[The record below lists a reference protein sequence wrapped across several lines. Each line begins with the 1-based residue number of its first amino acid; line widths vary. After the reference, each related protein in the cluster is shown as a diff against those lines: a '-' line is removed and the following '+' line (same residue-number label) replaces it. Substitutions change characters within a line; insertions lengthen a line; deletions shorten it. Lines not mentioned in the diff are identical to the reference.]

1 MKRFFLNFSFIFP
14 VFGFAQEAVIDTVF
28 VDSQFENAKNFSK
41 IKVIK
46 SDDVLK
52 NATSLSDLL
61 SFQTPI
67 YIKENGRGMV
77 SSPSFRGTTAQQ
89 TAFVW
94 NGININSQFL
104 GQGDIN
110 NISLLGYD
118 NIAVKSGGGSVLYG
132 SGAIG
137 GSIHLNNSFG
147 YNKGFKGQVFSEYA
161 SFETSNPLLKTSFS
175 NDKFSFQFA
184 VNHNRSKNNYEVEER
199 NYVNRNGAYDNTGVN
214 LGFAYKVDDKNEIY
228 SQSQIFDAIQN
239 YPLLSEFSTPSK
251 YLSQSFKSIVGWYF
265 KNENFKN
272 DFKVAH
278 LKDDYQYYMNSNFAA
293 SESGGGTKQFILKD
307 DFKYQINA
315 NSELNFLGEV
325 SQIEA
330 LGVKTGIGSVKRRQG
345 SSALLY
351 RDFSIKNFNWEVG
364 AKKEFVEG
372 VKSPFLFSVAGN
384 YSVADFYAIKFSA
397 SKNFRAPSFN
407 DLYWKPGGNEDLKPE
422 TSYQFEVSNN
432 FKWKSLTAT
441 VTPYYMDIINMLRW
455 VPGKNGMYHAT
466 NTGEVKSYGVETQLG
481 LEKKYQNFSY
491 RTMLSYA
498 FTKSEDQA
506 NKKQLPY
513 VPYHKVSLEA
523 NFNYKIFGLHLQSI
537 WNSKIFSDGDESV
550 QYIMDPFYV
559 INLGADVQVLKS
571 LKLGVKVNNLTSEV
585 YRTVYAYYMP
595 KRNFAVNMNFNF

>member
-1 MKRFFLNFSFIFP
+1 MKRLFFYFSFIFP
-14 VFGFAQEAVIDTVF
+14 IFGFAQEAVIDTVY
-28 VDSQFENAKNFSK
+28 VDSQFETAKNFSK

-46 SDDVLK
+46 SDDVLR

-110 NISLLGYD
+110 NIPFLGYD

-132 SGAIG
+132 SSAIG

-147 YNKGFKGQVFSEYA
+147 YNKGFKGQVFSEFA
-161 SFETSNPLLKTSFS
+161 SYDTFNSLLKSSFS
-175 NDKFSFQFA
+175 NDKVSFQFSLS
-184 VNHNRSKNNYEVEER
+184 HNQSKNDYEVDEK
-199 NYVNRNGAYDNTGVN
+199 YVNRNGAYNNTGVN
-214 LGFAYKVDDKNEIY
+214 FGFAYRVDDHNEIY
-228 SQSQIFDAIQN
+228 SQSQIFDATQN
-239 YPLLSEFSTPSK
+239 YPMLSEFSTPSK
-251 YLSQSFKSIVGWYF
+251 YLSQTFRSLAGWNF
-265 KNENFKN
+265 NNEKIKN
-272 DFKVAH
+272 DFKIAY
-278 LKDDYQYYMNSNFAA
+278 LTDDYQFYLDSNNSNTRT
-293 SESGGGTKQFILKD
+293 GGSIKQYLAKN
-307 DFKYQINA
+307 DFKYDLSA
-315 NSELNFLGEV
+315 SSEINFLGEIGQV
-325 SQIEA
+325 EA
-330 LGVKTGIGSVKRRQG
+330 EGFNTGINSIKRSQG
-345 SSALLY
+345 SAALLY
-351 RDFSIKNFNWEVG
+351 RNFYVKNFSWELGV
-364 AKKEFVEG
+364 KKEYIEN

-384 YSVADFYAIKFSA
+384 YSAADFYAIKFSA

-513 VPYHKVSLEA
+513 VPYHKVSLA
-523 NFNYKIFGLHLQSI
+523 ADFNYKIFGLHLQSI
-537 WNSKIFSDGDESV
+537 WNSKIFS
-550 QYIMDPFYV
+550 
-559 INLGADVQVLKS
+559 
-571 LKLGVKVNNLTSEV
+571 
-585 YRTVYAYYMP
+585 
-595 KRNFAVNMNFNF
+595 

>member
-1 MKRFFLNFSFIFP
+1 MKRLFFYFSFIFP
-14 VFGFAQEAVIDTVF
+14 IFGFAQEAVIDTVF

-46 SDDVLK
+46 SDEVLK

-89 TAFVW
+89 TAFIW

-110 NISLLGYD
+110 NIPLLGYD

-147 YNKGFKGQVFSEYA
+147 YNKGFKGQIFSEFA
-161 SFETSNPLLKTSFS
+161 SYETLNSLLKSSFS
-175 NDKFSFQFA
+175 NDKLSFQFS
-184 VNHNRSKNNYEVEER
+184 VSHSQSKNDYEVEEKY
-199 NYVNRNGAYDNTGVN
+199 YVNRNGGYDNTSVN
-214 LGFAYKVDDKNEIY
+214 LGFAYKADDKNEIY
-228 SQSQIFDAIQN
+228 SQSQIFDATQN

-251 YLSQSFKSIVGWYF
+251 YLSQTFRSLIGWNF

-272 DFKVAH
+272 DFKVAYV
-278 LKDDYQYYMNSNFAA
+278 KDDFQFFINSNIDVTKSA
-293 SESGGGTKQFILKD
+293 GGTKQYIIKD
-307 DFKYQINA
+307 DFKYLLNST
-315 NSELNFLGEV
+315 SELNFLGEI

-330 LGVKTGIGSVKRRQG
+330 LGFNTGISTVKRRQG
-345 SSALLY
+345 STALLY

-384 YSVADFYAIKFSA
+384 YMATDFYTVKFSA

-407 DLYWKPGGNEDLKPE
+407 DLYWVPGGDRDLKPE
-422 TSYQFEVSNN
+422 ISYQFEMSNN

-441 VTPYYMDIINMLRW
+441 ITPYYMDIKDMIRW
-455 VPGKNGMYHAT
+455 VPGAGGIYHAT
-466 NTGEVKSYGVETQLG
+466 NTAHVKSYGVEAQLG

-491 RTMLSYA
+491 RTLLSYA

-513 VPYHKVSLEA
+513 VPYHKVSLTA
-523 NFNYKIFGLHLQSI
+523 DFNYEIIGLHLQSI
-537 WNSKIFSDGDESV
+537 WNSNIFSDGDESALYV
-550 QYIMDPFYV
+550 MDPFYV
-559 INLGADVQVLKS
+559 INLCVDAQVLKS

-585 YRTVYAYYMP
+585 YRTVFGYYMP
-595 KRNFAVNMNFNF
+595 KRNYAINMNFNF